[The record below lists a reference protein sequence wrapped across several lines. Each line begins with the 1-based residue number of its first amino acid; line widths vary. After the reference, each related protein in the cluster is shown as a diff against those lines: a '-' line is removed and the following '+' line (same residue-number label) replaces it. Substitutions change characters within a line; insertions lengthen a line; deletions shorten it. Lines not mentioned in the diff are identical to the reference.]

1 MQAASTSGTQV
12 PPVPG
17 DGVVACCDVGMDE
30 PVAALSKKD
39 FEALAGFRFAIRS
52 YLRFSEDTVRSHG
65 LSPQQYQLLLA
76 LAGFPGR
83 EWATVKE
90 LSERL
95 QLKHHSV
102 VELVN
107 RAQQQDLVVRT
118 ADPDDARAVRVVLTA
133 TGERALGLL
142 SALHRDELRR
152 MVSALTPP
160 PWPESDS
167 SS

>member
-1 MQAASTSGTQV
+1 M
-12 PPVPG
+12 PG

-30 PVAALSKKD
+30 PMAALSKKD

-95 QLKHHSV
+95 HSS
-102 VELVN
+102 
-107 RAQQQDLVVRT
+107 T
-118 ADPDDARAVRVVLTA
+118 
-133 TGERALGLL
+133 
-142 SALHRDELRR
+142 
-152 MVSALTPP
+152 TP
-160 PWPESDS
+160 S
-167 SS
+167 SSWSTEPSSRIWSPAQPTLTTRAPSGWC